1 MSKPLPRLRMD
12 LDFMPSP
19 VEDRPGLM
27 IRDPFHY
34 SDVTLIIPPPLVPVL
49 AMFDG
54 EQTEDAMCR
63 VLLDMTGDVRVGE
76 LQRHLL
82 ESLEQAG
89 FLVGERFE
97 EMRAAT
103 ERAFAESDVREPAHA
118 NGAYPGDPN
127 ELAAWMTENLD
138 GAAHPSAAADGL
150 IGIAAPHVSPDGGWD
165 SYRAAYQALT
175 PDLADKTF
183 IVLGTSHYGQPET
196 FGLTRK
202 QFVTPFGAA
211 QTDIDLVNRLA
222 AKAPRAVRMEDYC
235 HAIEHSIEFQI
246 IFLQSIYGPNVKVLP
261 ILCGPF
267 AKSLYVGGKPEDDEG
282 VAEFF
287 EALGDVYA
295 REAQRLHWVLG
306 VDMAHMGR
314 RYGDEFAAEPH
325 AGGMLAVAARDK
337 ERIEQLAAG
346 DARGFWD
353 RVQPEHDDLKWCGSA
368 PFYTFLSTVP
378 QAVGQLRHYEH
389 WNIDAESVVTFG
401 AMAFHKE
408 L

>member
-1 MSKPLPRLRMD
+1 MD

-19 VEDRPGLM
+19 VEDRPGLLM
-27 IRDPFHY
+27 RDPFHY

-49 AMFDG
+49 SMFDG

-76 LQRHLL
+76 LQRHLV

-89 FLVGERFE
+89 FLEGERFD
-97 EMRAAT
+97 EMREAT
-103 ERAFAESDVREPAHA
+103 QRAFAEAGIREAAHA
-118 NGAYPGDPN
+118 NGAYPGEMA
-127 ELAAWMTENLD
+127 ELSDWMSENMGVAPGQAASLN
-138 GAAHPSAAADGL
+138 GL

-165 SYRAAYQALT
+165 SYRAAYRALT

-183 IVLGTSHYGQPET
+183 IVLGTSHYGEPET

-202 QFVTPFGAA
+202 QFVTPFGTA
-211 QTDIDLVNRLA
+211 QTDLELVNRLA

-246 IFLQSIYGPNVKVLP
+246 VFLQSIYGPNVKVLP

-267 AKSLYVGGKPEDDEG
+267 ARSLYVGGKPEEDEG

-287 EALGDVYA
+287 GALGELYA
-295 REAQRLHWVLG
+295 SEAQRLRWVLG
-306 VDMAHMGR
+306 VDMSHIGR
-314 RYGDEFAAEPH
+314 RYGDELVAEAH
-325 AGGMLAVAARDK
+325 TGEMLAVAARDK
-337 ERIEQLAAG
+337 ERIEQLALG

-353 RVQPEHDDLKWCGSA
+353 RVQPDHDDLKWCGSA

-378 QAVGQLRHYEH
+378 QAVGQLRHYEQ
-389 WNIDAESVVTFG
+389 WNIDPESVVSFG
-401 AMAFHKE
+401 GISFHKE

>member
-1 MSKPLPRLRMD
+1 
-12 LDFMPSP
+12 MPSP
-19 VEDRPGLM
+19 VEDRPGLLM
-27 IRDPFHY
+27 RDPFHY

-49 AMFDG
+49 SMFDG

-63 VLLDMTGDVRVGE
+63 VLLEMTGDVRVGE

-82 ESLEQAG
+82 ESLDQAG
-89 FLVGERFE
+89 FLEGERFD

-103 ERAFAESDVREPAHA
+103 ERAFAESGIREPAHA
-118 NGAYPGDPN
+118 NVAYPGDPA
-127 ELAAWMTENLD
+127 ELAAWMTENMD
-138 GAAHPSAAADGL
+138 SGGARPAAAAGGL

-202 QFVTPFGAA
+202 QFVTPFGTA
-211 QTDIDLVNRLA
+211 QTDLDLVNRLA

-246 IFLQSIYGPNVKVLP
+246 VFLQSIYGPNVKVLP

-267 AKSLYVGGKPEDDEG
+267 GKSLYVGGKPEDDDG

-287 EALGDVYA
+287 EALGDLYA

-314 RYGDEFAAEPH
+314 RYGDELVAEAH
-325 AGGMLAVAARDK
+325 TGEMLAVAARDK
-337 ERIEQLAAG
+337 ERIEQLALG

-353 RVQPEHDDLKWCGSA
+353 RVQPNHDDLKWCGSA
-368 PFYTFLSTVP
+368 PFYTFLSSVP

-389 WNIDAESVVTFG
+389 WNIDPESVVSFG
-401 AMAFHKE
+401 AMAFHKDM
-408 L
+408 